1 MKATYGIFVILL
13 LGLASCSVR
22 PQPINYGSDGCQY
35 CSMTIVDKQHAAQ
48 YVTHKGK
55 VFKFDATECMMN
67 TLREVDRESIAL
79 YLVNDFETPGELI
92 NATEATYLISKNIP
106 SPMGEYLS
114 AFKNREVAERVQA
127 ANEGILLTWTELQQR
142 FKDKTVLM
150 Q

>member
-1 MKATYGIFVILL
+1 MVFLPYILL
-13 LGLASCSVR
+13 GVTSCNIG

-67 TLREVDRESIAL
+67 TLKEIDQSTVAL
-79 YLVNDFETPGELI
+79 YLVNDFEAPGELI

-106 SPMGEYLS
+106 SPMGEFLT
-114 AFKNREVAERVQA
+114 AFKSREVAERVQA
-127 ANEGILLTWTELQQR
+127 ANEGILLTWEELQKR
-142 FKDKTVLM
+142 FKD
-150 Q
+150 